1 MGPLNTFERGQST
14 RSTRRSRH
22 RGVSLLEVVIA
33 LAVLGFGMLGA
44 AAAQIS
50 AFRNTDESQE
60 RMIAQS
66 LAQQQVE
73 RFREMSRTSLETIL
87 AAGSPASDPLNP
99 IDPDPAD
106 AKAMAFNRTWTITPD
121 TPEDNVYTI
130 VVNVSW
136 TSAKG
141 GTQSVQL
148 ETFVSEI

>member
-1 MGPLNTFERGQST
+1 MGQLKDREGS
-14 RSTRRSRH
+14 RSMRASRRSRVG
-22 RGVSLLEVVIA
+22 GVSLLEVVIA

-44 AAAQIS
+44 AAAQIA
-50 AFRNTDESQE
+50 AFRASDESQE

-73 RFREMSRTSLETIL
+73 LFREMSRTSLETIR
-87 AAGSPASDPLNP
+87 AAGSTDPSNP
-99 IDPDPAD
+99 IDPDPND

-121 TPEDNVYTI
+121 TPEDDVYTI

-141 GTQSVQL
+141 GTQNVQI